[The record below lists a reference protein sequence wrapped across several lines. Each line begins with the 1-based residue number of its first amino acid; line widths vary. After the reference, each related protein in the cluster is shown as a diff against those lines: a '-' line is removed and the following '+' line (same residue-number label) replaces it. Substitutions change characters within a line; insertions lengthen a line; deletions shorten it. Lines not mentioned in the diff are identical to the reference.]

1 MDEYQAM
8 AEIQEAGR
16 VMDEARKTIEQLRL
30 QLSLEVEVNQKLVYA
45 LNALVNDVATK
56 QNSEVAISLANDA
69 LSESRNIHPY
79 FINE

>member
-1 MDEYQAM
+1 MDEYQAI

-45 LNALVNDVATK
+45 LNTLVNDVATK

-69 LSESRNIHPY
+69 LRESRNIHPY